1 MATPVIDSHTRQ
13 EFRGAVSP
21 AILPRLPGSD
31 SHRFTRNFLLAADFA
46 LVWCASFVA
55 WWFRFALNSPSMAVA
70 DYWPAYSRH
79 AAFLYLY
86 SVLYLLFAY
95 ARKLYVPPR
104 RAKFVQEV
112 LDVFKVSLSATVVLS
127 ALIYASGNK
136 AAISR
141 EVIGGTLALS
151 FVFLVAWRAFLR
163 FPGVGGLTETR
174 NVLIIGAG
182 SAGRAVHHYLEE
194 TPQLGYVVKGYT
206 DRRAQS
212 RDSAASDGIL
222 GQPILGPISEL
233 DSILRAHFIDEI
245 LITLPGAR
253 DLIRDV
259 VIHAR
264 QAGIHVRV
272 VPELYDGLA
281 LGAPMESMG
290 DFPTMTLHYRT
301 IPALQLMIKRSVDA
315 TISAVAM
322 FMLSP
327 LFLLIA
333 ILVKLDSKGPVFYN
347 SVRVGKKGK
356 TFVCHK
362 FRTMVA
368 DAERRKESLLHL
380 NERREILFKISND
393 PRVTGLGRFLRKWSL
408 DELPQLWNVLKG
420 DMSLVGPRPPVPG
433 EFEQYALEHFRRL
446 EVVPG
451 LTGLWQVERRQS
463 PSFSEYIEMDLK
475 YIDSWSIWLDI
486 RLILKTFY
494 VVFAGTGR

>member
-1 MATPVIDSHTRQ
+1 MATPVIDRIRQ
-13 EFRGAVSP
+13 EFGGAFSP
-21 AILPRLPGSD
+21 AVPHRLPRSD
-31 SHRFTRNFLLAADFA
+31 NHRFTRHFLLVADFA
-46 LVWCASFVA
+46 LVWLASFVA
-55 WWFRFALNSPSMAVA
+55 WWFRFVVNSQPIAVG
-70 DYWPAYSRH
+70 DYWTAYSRH
-79 AAFLYLY
+79 AAYLYLY
-86 SVLYLLFAY
+86 AVLFLLFAY
-95 ARKLYVPPR
+95 GRNLYVPPR
-104 RAKFVQEV
+104 RPRFRDEV
-112 LDVFKVSLSATVVLS
+112 FDVLKVSLSATIVLS
-127 ALIYASGNK
+127 AFIYILGNK
-136 AAISR
+136 SISR
-141 EVIGGTLALS
+141 EVIVGTLICS
-151 FVFLVAWRAFLR
+151 FFFLVAWRAFLR

-182 SAGRAVHHYLEE
+182 PAGQAVYRYLQQ
-194 TPQLGYVVKGYT
+194 TPQLGYSVRGFT
-206 DRRAQS
+206 DRRSCS
-212 RDSAASDGIL
+212 RDSGSPEGTL

-233 DSILRAHFIDEI
+233 DSILRAHFIDEV

-253 DLIRDV
+253 DLIREI
-259 VIHAR
+259 VIQAR
-264 QAGIHVRV
+264 QSGIHVRV

-281 LGAPMESMG
+281 LGAPIEAMG
-290 DFPTMTLHYRT
+290 EFPTMTLHYRT
-301 IPALQLMIKRSVDA
+301 IPALQLMIKRSFDA
-315 TISAVAM
+315 IMSALALVL
-322 FMLSP
+322 LSP
-327 LFLLIA
+327 VFLLIA

-368 DAERRKESLLHL
+368 DAEQRKESLRHL

-393 PRVTGLGRFLRKWSL
+393 PRMTRLGRFLRKWSL
-408 DELPQLWNVLKG
+408 DELPQFWNVLKG

-433 EFEQYALEHFRRL
+433 EFKQYALEHFRRL

>member
-1 MATPVIDSHTRQ
+1 MASQAINSSIKP
-13 EFRGAVSP
+13 EFRGAVPP
-21 AILPRLPGSD
+21 AVLQRLPRSD
-31 SHRFTRNFLLAADFA
+31 SHSFTRNFLLAADFV
-46 LVWCASFVA
+46 LVWFASSVA
-55 WWFRFALNSPSMAVA
+55 WWTRAVLA
-70 DYWPAYSRH
+70 AHPVPVSDYWPAYVRH

-86 SVLYLLFAY
+86 AVLFVLFAY
-95 ARKLYVPPR
+95 CRKLYVPPR
-104 RAKFVQEV
+104 RPQFVQEV
-112 LDVFKVSLSATVVLS
+112 LDVLKVSLSAAGVLS
-127 ALIYASGNK
+127 AFIFVSGNK
-136 AAISR
+136 TISR
-141 EVIGGTLALS
+141 EVIIGTLALS
-151 FVFLVAWRAFLR
+151 FLFLMAWRAFLR
-163 FPGVGGLTETR
+163 FPGVSGLTETR
-174 NVLIIGAG
+174 NVLIIGA
-182 SAGRAVHHYLEE
+182 SASGQAIHRYLEE
-194 TPQLGYVVKGYT
+194 RPQLGFSVKGYT
-206 DRRAQS
+206 DRRARP
-212 RDSAASDGIL
+212 RDSASPDGIL
-222 GQPILGPISEL
+222 GQPILGPVSEL

-245 LITLPGAR
+245 LITIPGAR

-259 VIHAR
+259 VIQAR
-264 QAGIHVRV
+264 QSHIHVRV

-281 LGAPMESMG
+281 LGAPIESVG
-290 DFPTMTLHYRT
+290 EFPTMTLHYRT

-315 TISAVAM
+315 ILSGFAM
-322 FMLSP
+322 VVLSP

-333 ILVKLDSKGPVFYN
+333 ILVKLESKGPVFYN

-368 DAERRKESLLHL
+368 DAEQRKESLRHL

-408 DELPQLWNVLKG
+408 DELPQMWNVLKG

-446 EVVPG
+446 EVLPG

-463 PSFSEYIEMDLK
+463 PSFHEYIQLDLK